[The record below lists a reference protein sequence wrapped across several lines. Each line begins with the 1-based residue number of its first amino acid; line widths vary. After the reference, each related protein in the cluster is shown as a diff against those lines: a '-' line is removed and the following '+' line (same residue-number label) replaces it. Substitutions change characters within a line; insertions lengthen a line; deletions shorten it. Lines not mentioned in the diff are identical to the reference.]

1 MNRQPAPTPA
11 RETQPATG
19 PRGAR
24 RRLTRA
30 VAVQRMRARLL
41 RDGVPRVQM
50 CILVA
55 LTGLA
60 GFGAS
65 AAMLAAGIDT
75 MALRYLLAMGFA
87 YIVFLSLLWLWLR
100 TSAADY
106 VDRLSLDGFES
117 GGVGSGGSGG
127 SASGGGHAEPVAG
140 GGGTFDGGGASAN
153 VEFGSEDGGG
163 LEAIVEKPLDAICQ
177 ADEGAIPLVVVLLAL
192 GIVLSSLFVVW
203 SAPVLFAEILVD
215 ALLAAGL
222 YRRLRVLD
230 VRHWMRSAVR
240 RTIIPFLLTTLVVTG
255 AGWAMQHH
263 VPQARSLGEV
273 IAGR

>member
-1 MNRQPAPTPA
+1 MNRQPSRTSA
-11 RETQPATG
+11 RETRSATG
-19 PRGAR
+19 PRVRR

-41 RDGVPRVQM
+41 RESFPRVQM
-50 CILVA
+50 FILVS

-65 AAMLAAGIDT
+65 AGMLALGIDT
-75 MALRYLLAMGFA
+75 MALRYLVAMGLA

-117 GGVGSGGSGG
+117 DGVGAGGPGGGS
-127 SASGGGHAEPVAG
+127 GGHAEPVAG
-140 GGGTFDGGGASAN
+140 GGGTFDGGGASAD
-153 VEFGSEDGGG
+153 VDFGSEQGGG
-163 LEAIVEKPLDAICQ
+163 LEAIVEKPLDAIGQ
-177 ADEGAIPLVVVLLAL
+177 ADEGAIPLVVLLLAL
-192 GIVLSSLFVVW
+192 GIALSSLFVVW
-203 SAPVLFAEILVD
+203 SAPMLFAEILVD
-215 ALLAAGL
+215 GLLAAGL

-230 VRHWMRSAVR
+230 VRHWMRSAVK
-240 RTIIPFLLTTLVVTG
+240 RTITPFVLTTLVVTG

-263 VPQARSLGEV
+263 APEARSLGEV
-273 IAGR
+273 IARR